1 MAMEAFTRTHGIL
14 IRKKIKNDDKGCQ
27 LHRPMTGHYNHLVHL
42 ILFKVVS
49 KITMIDIFNYS

>member
-14 IRKKIKNDDKGCQ
+14 IRQKNKRIMTRAVSCIDQ
-27 LHRPMTGHYNHLVHL
+27 LQATIIVHL

-49 KITMIDIFNYS
+49 QITMIDIFNFL